1 MVAYVIKTAGNKYWN
16 GGKTEN
22 CVHAMESDT
31 LDDAKF
37 FKTDEEANKVFES
50 VKFFL
55 GECEIKA
62 VNIEEVDY
70 ES

>member
-1 MVAYVIKTAGNKYWN
+1 MRVYVVKTADNKYYN

-22 CVHAMESDT
+22 NVHSMTSNTIAG
-31 LDDAKF
+31 AKF
-37 FKTDEEANKVFES
+37 FETDEEINKIFEPL
-50 VKFFL
+50 KLFL

-62 VNIEEVDY
+62 VDIEEVNY